1 MLQARNCAR
10 ASIAPNGIELEGQ
23 DLDNYDHHADEA
35 LSECARLYDESESR
49 LASLLHLASDNY
61 TTDDARTWLSS
72 SLACHRTCLEGLEEK
87 ELAQTHA
94 RAHNLTVL
102 LGEALNLH
110 ARGRGFRKGKKL

>member
-1 MLQARNCAR
+1 MPKTDP
-10 ASIAPNGIELEGQ
+10 ASYRSTPGDGPGPDRTSIFATPN
-23 DLDNYDHHADEA
+23 N
-35 LSECARLYDESESR
+35 ESESR

-72 SLACHRTCLEGLEEK
+72 SLACRRTCLEGLEEK
-87 ELAQTHA
+87 GRAQTHA